1 MAASVYEVVK
11 EYLFNHEA
19 KDGETLV
26 VRGRV
31 SRNLDAGHF
40 NWDISHHYRPA
51 ADALGIYYPSA
62 VTFDN
67 AEEAA
72 SALLRYGRKFV
83 SEHGVEPNKF
93 Y

>member
-1 MAASVYEVVK
+1 MSVSAYEVVK
-11 EYLFNHEA
+11 EYVFSLEQDD
-19 KDGETLV
+19 KPLV

-31 SRNLDAGHF
+31 ARNLEDG
-40 NWDISHHYRPA
+40 NYYWDISHHYRPA

-83 SEHGVEPNKF
+83 SEHGVLANK
-93 Y
+93 YY

>member
-1 MAASVYEVVK
+1 MSVSAYEVVK
-11 EYLFNHEA
+11 EYLFSLEQNG
-19 KDGETLV
+19 KPLV

-31 SRNLDAGHF
+31 ARNIEDGNHY
-40 NWDISHHYRPA
+40 WDISHHYRPS

-67 AEEAA
+67 PQEAEA
-72 SALLRYGRKFV
+72 ALLRYGRNFV
-83 SEHGVEPNKF
+83 AEHGVAANEF